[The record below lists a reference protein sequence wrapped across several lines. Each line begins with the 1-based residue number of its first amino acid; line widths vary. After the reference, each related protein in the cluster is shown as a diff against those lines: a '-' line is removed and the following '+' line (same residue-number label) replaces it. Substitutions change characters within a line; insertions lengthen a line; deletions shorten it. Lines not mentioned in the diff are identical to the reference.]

1 MWLYFW
7 ANDFPYLSFLTPPCL
22 RRTLQYLSW
31 QLAEPINH
39 KSEKSCYEQLFFR
52 CCFSVGKKEKV

>member
-39 KSEKSCYEQLFFR
+39 KSDVANGF
-52 CCFSVGKKEKV
+52 KKTACKNRRLR